1 MKYVMAEG
9 RSIISNGI
17 VYAPGMEI
25 EEKAFAN
32 KADFEAFVAKGFIV
46 KAEETKA
53 EKAEKA
59 EETKAEKKESKGK

>member
-9 RSIISNGI
+9 RSIISNGV

-25 EEKAFAN
+25 EEKAFVN

-46 KAEETKA
+46 KAEAETKA
-53 EKAEKA
+53 EKAEEA
-59 EETKAEKKESKGK
+59 KAEKKESKGK